1 MEIILSNL
9 PENLEI
15 DEKLSDTVKEAVE
28 KVGQLYALD
37 NAEVSITLTD
47 NEHIH
52 EINREYR
59 KVDRPT
65 DVISFALNEGDEP
78 NIEGEIPVNMLG
90 DIIISVEKAIEQA
103 GDYGHSVRREIAFL
117 TVHGMLHLLGYDHI
131 EEADRVEM
139 RKEEDFVMEQ
149 LSGLDEISSR
159 AMMGEFILYYRGK
172 VFGGIY
178 DDRLLVKPVPVAV
191 KMMPDAELES
201 PYDGAKKMIL
211 VDDVDNRQFL
221 CELVESMWEELP
233 EKKKKKIRTGGFV
246 DEIDEDDL
254 DDEPEETVQPVG
266 NVQAAT
272 SEAHELLKK
281 EIAAATAEEE
291 TEVSE
296 SYSKI
301 SGEPAEPSVSEE
313 EFPEEEIEEEQPV
326 EIKKLAIPRR
336 TASQFANRARKEGD
350 APDVVRDS
358 ITKVTLFDYS
368 DIIGGNAEE
377 EEE

>member
-1 MEIILSNL
+1 MSKFLKFIVHFAVICTIVCILGMALPPFFGVRTVIMDSTDKATNLPLGSVTYAIPVRTEEVTAGSPILVQEDGKTYKYNLVSVNRENNTGTVIDTTTSAQESITVSVKNWVPKIVITIPLVGYLLVATESVEGLIVLGLVILFLIILYVIAEL
-9 PENLEI
+9 WKKDPED
-15 DEKLSDTVKEAVE
+15 DEYEDLQGDTRHVKSAREL
-28 KVGQLYALD
+28 K
-37 NAEVSITLTD
+37 AE
-47 NEHIH
+47 
-52 EINREYR
+52 
-59 KVDRPT
+59 
-65 DVISFALNEGDEP
+65 
-78 NIEGEIPVNMLG
+78 
-90 DIIISVEKAIEQA
+90 EKARAKRMKQE
-103 GDYGHSVRREIAFL
+103 DKE
-117 TVHGMLHLLGYDHI
+117 LLQDT
-131 EEADRVEM
+131 
-139 RKEEDFVMEQ
+139 K
-149 LSGLDEISSR
+149 
-159 AMMGEFILYYRGK
+159 
-172 VFGGIY
+172 
-178 DDRLLVKPVPVAV
+178 
-191 KMMPDAELES
+191 
-201 PYDGAKKMIL
+201 
-211 VDDVDNRQFL
+211 
-221 CELVESMWEELP
+221 

>member
-1 MEIILSNL
+1 MSKFLKFIVHFAVICTIVCILGMALPPFFGVRTVIMDSTDKATNLPLGSVTYAIPVRTEEVTAGSPILVQEDGKTYKYNLVSVNRENNTGTVIDTTTSAQESITVSVKNWVPKIVITIPLFGYLLVATESVEGLIVLGLVILFLIILYVIAEL
-9 PENLEI
+9 WKKDPED
-15 DEKLSDTVKEAVE
+15 DEYEDLQGDTRHVKSAREL
-28 KVGQLYALD
+28 K
-37 NAEVSITLTD
+37 AE
-47 NEHIH
+47 
-52 EINREYR
+52 
-59 KVDRPT
+59 
-65 DVISFALNEGDEP
+65 
-78 NIEGEIPVNMLG
+78 
-90 DIIISVEKAIEQA
+90 EKARAKRMKQE
-103 GDYGHSVRREIAFL
+103 DKE
-117 TVHGMLHLLGYDHI
+117 LLQDT
-131 EEADRVEM
+131 
-139 RKEEDFVMEQ
+139 KE
-149 LSGLDEISSR
+149 
-159 AMMGEFILYYRGK
+159 
-172 VFGGIY
+172 
-178 DDRLLVKPVPVAV
+178 
-191 KMMPDAELES
+191 
-201 PYDGAKKMIL
+201 KKKKSKK
-211 VDDVDNRQFL
+211 
-221 CELVESMWEELP
+221 E

-296 SYSKI
+296 GYSKI

>member
-1 MEIILSNL
+1 MKQEDKELL
-9 PENLEI
+9 Q
-15 DEKLSDTVKEAVE
+15 DTKEKKKKSKKE
-28 KVGQLYALD
+28 
-37 NAEVSITLTD
+37 
-47 NEHIH
+47 
-52 EINREYR
+52 
-59 KVDRPT
+59 
-65 DVISFALNEGDEP
+65 
-78 NIEGEIPVNMLG
+78 
-90 DIIISVEKAIEQA
+90 
-103 GDYGHSVRREIAFL
+103 
-117 TVHGMLHLLGYDHI
+117 
-131 EEADRVEM
+131 
-139 RKEEDFVMEQ
+139 
-149 LSGLDEISSR
+149 
-159 AMMGEFILYYRGK
+159 
-172 VFGGIY
+172 
-178 DDRLLVKPVPVAV
+178 
-191 KMMPDAELES
+191 
-201 PYDGAKKMIL
+201 
-211 VDDVDNRQFL
+211 
-221 CELVESMWEELP
+221 